1 MWWDDCRVANR
12 RRGGKSLQATCP
24 RSVLLTG
31 TIASQ
36 KQTAYSM
43 KPHLVL
49 LVLWLA
55 TVALFW
61 SPLRATVNLSMDD
74 YRYSAISAAPFLCI
88 FLLYIDRN
96 QIFST
101 SRFSPRLGV
110 PLFSVAAMLA
120 LFLMHR
126 ISGSD
131 EIDRLFPVVLAVV
144 LSWLAAFLLCYGV
157 SSFKA
162 SIYPLCCLLLAVPI
176 PAKGIDSFSA
186 ALQNGSAVCSYALL
200 QLCGVSVYRQ
210 GTMFAI
216 PGLEFNIAPE
226 CSGIRSA
233 CAFLI
238 VALLAGRL
246 FLRSSWARI
255 LLVISTIPIAMFKN
269 AVRITVTTSLG
280 AFVDRSFIDGPFHHQ
295 YGGVI
300 FAPVDALLFIPL
312 LLALQ
317 KLENRSPKTAP
328 VERPEYST
336 T

>member
-1 MWWDDCRVANR
+1 
-12 RRGGKSLQATCP
+12 
-24 RSVLLTG
+24 
-31 TIASQ
+31 
-36 KQTAYSM
+36 M

-55 TVALFW
+55 TVALFG
-61 SPLRATVNLSMDD
+61 SPLRATVSLSLDD
-74 YRYSAISAAPFLCI
+74 YRYSAINAAPFLCI
-88 FLLYIDRN
+88 VLLYIDRN
-96 QIFST
+96 RIFST
-101 SRFSPRLGV
+101 SRFSPGLGL

-120 LFLMHR
+120 FFLMHR
-126 ISGSD
+126 SSGTD
-131 EIDRLFPVVLAVV
+131 EIARLFPIVLAIV
-144 LSWLAAFLLCYGV
+144 LSWLAAFILCYGV

-176 PAKGIDSFSA
+176 PASVLDSFSA
-186 ALQNGSAVCSYALL
+186 ALQNGSAACSYALL

-210 GTMFAI
+210 GTMFVI

-233 CAFLI
+233 CAFLM

-246 FLRSSWARI
+246 FLRSPWARI
-255 LLVISTIPIAMFKN
+255 ISVISTIPIAILKN
-269 AVRITVTTSLG
+269 AVRIAVTTSLG
-280 AFVDRSFIDGPFHHQ
+280 AFVDHSFIDGPFHHQ
-295 YGGVI
+295 YGGLI

-312 LLALQ
+312 LWALQ
-317 KLENRSPKTAP
+317 KIENRSPKTAP